1 MENNCKEVL
10 AENSK
15 LRLSLLKNCHRV
27 VVKAGTRLLT
37 DPELLPKIVLQI
49 KELRD
54 QGKQVIL
61 VSSGA
66 VGTGMKSLNLT
77 KRPRNLSAVQAL
89 AALGQV
95 KLMSMYETECEKLGF
110 RAAQILLTAED
121 LRSRERHLN
130 AVNCIEMLLTDDV
143 LPVVNE
149 NDPVSVDELKF
160 GDNDI
165 LASLLASMMRADLT
179 IILTTVDGLK
189 KPNEDGTLGDRISVV
204 RGITEEQRSMAKGT
218 DDGNLSIG
226 GMASKLKAA
235 ETLNS
240 AGEVLW
246 LASGKEPDILER
258 IFRGEDVGTVFL
270 PPEGQ
275 RKKMGSRKRWLS
287 SFSRSK
293 GKLVIDEGAVKAL
306 RHRGSSLLPSG
317 IFAVNGEF
325 ERGDVLEIVS
335 GSNEVIGKGLSN
347 FSASE
352 CRMLMGHKSSD
363 NHVILRYDAD
373 EEIIHRNNMVVK

>member
-1 MENNCKEVL
+1 MTTENENCE
-10 AENSK
+10 
-15 LRLSLLKNCHRV
+15 LRKKLLKNCHRV

-37 DPELLPKIVLQI
+37 DPELLPRIVMQI

-54 QGKQVIL
+54 SGKQVIL

-66 VGTGMKSLNLT
+66 VGTGMKSLGLT
-77 KRPRNLSAVQAL
+77 RRPRKLSQVQAL

-95 KLMSMYETECEKLGF
+95 KLMSMYESECEKLGF

-130 AVNCIEMLLTDDV
+130 SLNCIETLLADNV
-143 LPVVNE
+143 LPVINE

-165 LASLLASMMRADLT
+165 LASLLASMTRADLT

-204 RGITEEQRSMAKGT
+204 RGITDTQRDMAKGT
-218 DDGNLSIG
+218 DDGNMSIG

-235 ETLNS
+235 DTLNS
-240 AGEVLW
+240 AGEALW
-246 LASGKEPDILER
+246 LASGKETDILER

-270 PPEGQ
+270 PSSA
-275 RKKMGSRKRWLS
+275 RKMESRKRWLS
-287 SFSRSK
+287 SFSRPS
-293 GKLVIDEGAVKAL
+293 GKLVIDEGAVNAL
-306 RHRGSSLLPSG
+306 KKHGSSLLASG

-325 ERGDVLEIVS
+325 DRGDVLEIVS
-335 GSNEVIGKGLSN
+335 GNNVLIGKGLTN
-347 FSASE
+347 FSSAE
-352 CRMLMGHKSSD
+352 CRMLMGHKSSE
-363 NHVILRYDAD
+363 NHAILHYDAD
-373 EEIIHRNNMVVK
+373 DEIIHRNNMVIK

>member
-1 MENNCKEVL
+1 MTTENENCE
-10 AENSK
+10 
-15 LRLSLLKNCHRV
+15 LRKKLLKNCHRV

-37 DPELLPKIVLQI
+37 DPKLLPRIVMQI

-54 QGKQVIL
+54 SGKQVIL

-66 VGTGMKSLNLT
+66 VGTGMKSLGLT
-77 KRPRNLSAVQAL
+77 RRPRKLSQVQAL

-95 KLMSMYETECEKLGF
+95 KLMSMYESECEKLGF

-130 AVNCIEMLLTDDV
+130 SLNCIETLLADNV
-143 LPVVNE
+143 LPVINE

-165 LASLLASMMRADLT
+165 LASLLASMTRADLT

-204 RGITEEQRSMAKGT
+204 RGITDTQRDMAKGT
-218 DDGNLSIG
+218 DDGNMSIG

-235 ETLNS
+235 DTLNS
-240 AGEVLW
+240 AGEALW
-246 LASGKEPDILER
+246 LASGKETDILER

-270 PPEGQ
+270 PSSA
-275 RKKMGSRKRWLS
+275 RKMESRKRWLS
-287 SFSRSK
+287 SFSRPS
-293 GKLVIDEGAVKAL
+293 GKLVIDEGAVNAL
-306 RHRGSSLLPSG
+306 KKHGSSLLASG

-325 ERGDVLEIVS
+325 DRGDVLEIVS
-335 GSNEVIGKGLSN
+335 GNNVLIGKGLTN
-347 FSASE
+347 FSSAE
-352 CRMLMGHKSSD
+352 CRMLMGHKSSE
-363 NHVILRYDAD
+363 NHAILHYDAD
-373 EEIIHRNNMVVK
+373 DEIIHRNNMVIK

>member
-1 MENNCKEVL
+1 MTTENENCE
-10 AENSK
+10 
-15 LRLSLLKNCHRV
+15 LRKKLLKNCHRV

-37 DPELLPKIVLQI
+37 DPELLPRIVMQI

-54 QGKQVIL
+54 SGKQVIL

-66 VGTGMKSLNLT
+66 VGTGMKSLGLT
-77 KRPRNLSAVQAL
+77 RRPRKLSQVQAL

-95 KLMSMYETECEKLGF
+95 KLMSMYESECEKLGF

-130 AVNCIEMLLTDDV
+130 SLNCIETLLADNV
-143 LPVVNE
+143 LPVINE

-165 LASLLASMMRADLT
+165 LASLLASMTRADLT

-204 RGITEEQRSMAKGT
+204 RGITDTQRDMAKGT
-218 DDGNLSIG
+218 DDGNMSIG

-235 ETLNS
+235 DTLNS
-240 AGEVLW
+240 AGEALW
-246 LASGKEPDILER
+246 LASGKETDILER

-270 PPEGQ
+270 PASP
-275 RKKMGSRKRWLS
+275 RKMESRKRWLS
-287 SFSRSK
+287 SFSRPS
-293 GKLVIDEGAVKAL
+293 GKLVIDEGAVNAL
-306 RHRGSSLLPSG
+306 KKHGSSLLASG

-325 ERGDVLEIVS
+325 DRGDVLEIVS
-335 GSNEVIGKGLSN
+335 GNNVLIGKGLTN
-347 FSASE
+347 FSSAE
-352 CRMLMGHKSSD
+352 CRMLMGHKSSE
-363 NHVILRYDAD
+363 NHAILHYDAD
-373 EEIIHRNNMVVK
+373 DEIIHRNNMVIK